1 MYSLDL
7 MGLRKFIDSKKRHID
22 AQDELNVELQD
33 ERDILYKYVEE
44 LRSNEET
51 KYIVPSELA
60 LAVYEPEKNE
70 LTKMLNQ
77 NFKEILKKIKEKAH
91 LYSYFVYVKRYI
103 LTKLSINS
111 LSYEFDKEMAL
122 ESKSKHEL
130 IKDMIKTINLDIF
143 EVKTINDSLPLS
155 QKENEALEALMVRF
169 QSIID
174 RHLIT
179 KEDLWTMIKTY
190 KLDKDLKTKDDNVSI
205 IKGIIDDNP
214 LDEEK
219 SKNEKENL
227 KLLES
232 VYLYLKRK
240 EELSSLDE
248 ETLLSL
254 LGENKTL
261 SRDYLIESILKKEGL
276 TKDGIDKV
284 LEIMSFESYSHK
296 FDSYTLNELT
306 TLLTE
311 YKKNQN
317 RIREEKSKLNK
328 VKVTLKTKIDSLI
341 SKNIPKE
348 SSLKKENNP
357 KELYNK
363 LKKLIK
369 FTLYNPIKL
378 LYSKKSYETL
388 KEDLN
393 TISTKTNNPMIDNIV
408 NDIRFMLDFME
419 KHSFTFK
426 DKSIFTRISS
436 YDFKKFKEI
445 RTNLS
450 KFTSSNF
457 EGRKIFLFNIPTNTK
472 NNLEILEM
480 DVSKEDALLLGLTSD
495 MEDINSKEEE
505 LSRSYNENNLNIS
518 FLENYLLPKR
528 KGNKGLFEDL
538 EHLISQNVLRNNEQE
553 KQKVLI
559 KNQREL
565 TSLFL
570 IYAIM

>member
-51 KYIVPSELA
+51 KYIAPSDLA

-155 QKENEALEALMVRF
+155 QKENEVLEALMVRF

-261 SRDYLIESILKKEGL
+261 PRDYLIESILKKEGL

-369 FTLYNPIKL
+369 FILYNPIKL

>member
-190 KLDKDLKTKDDNVSI
+190 KLDKDLIDENFYKIILTGELREDFYINENI
-205 IKGIIDDNP
+205 IKERLKDKFYYIKVIF
-214 LDEEK
+214 L
-219 SKNEKENL
+219 L
-227 KLLES
+227 KLQ
-232 VYLYLKRK
+232 VV
-240 EELSSLDE
+240 EE
-248 ETLLSL
+248 
-254 LGENKTL
+254 
-261 SRDYLIESILKKEGL
+261 
-276 TKDGIDKV
+276 
-284 LEIMSFESYSHK
+284 
-296 FDSYTLNELT
+296 
-306 TLLTE
+306 
-311 YKKNQN
+311 
-317 RIREEKSKLNK
+317 
-328 VKVTLKTKIDSLI
+328 
-341 SKNIPKE
+341 
-348 SSLKKENNP
+348 
-357 KELYNK
+357 
-363 LKKLIK
+363 
-369 FTLYNPIKL
+369 
-378 LYSKKSYETL
+378 
-388 KEDLN
+388 
-393 TISTKTNNPMIDNIV
+393 
-408 NDIRFMLDFME
+408 
-419 KHSFTFK
+419 
-426 DKSIFTRISS
+426 
-436 YDFKKFKEI
+436 
-445 RTNLS
+445 
-450 KFTSSNF
+450 
-457 EGRKIFLFNIPTNTK
+457 
-472 NNLEILEM
+472 
-480 DVSKEDALLLGLTSD
+480 
-495 MEDINSKEEE
+495 
-505 LSRSYNENNLNIS
+505 
-518 FLENYLLPKR
+518 
-528 KGNKGLFEDL
+528 
-538 EHLISQNVLRNNEQE
+538 
-553 KQKVLI
+553 
-559 KNQREL
+559 
-565 TSLFL
+565 
-570 IYAIM
+570 

>member
-33 ERDILYKYVEE
+33 ERDILCKYVEE

-111 LSYEFDKEMAL
+111 LSYEFDKEMTL

-254 LGENKTL
+254 LGENKIL

-341 SKNIPKE
+341 SKNIPRE
-348 SSLKKENNP
+348 SNLKKENNP

-378 LYSKKSYETL
+378 LYSKKSCETL

-419 KHSFTFK
+419 KHSFNFK

-445 RTNLS
+445 RTSLS

-480 DVSKEDALLLGLTSD
+480 DVSKEDALLLDLTSD

-538 EHLISQNVLRNNEQE
+538 EHLMSQNVLRNNEQE